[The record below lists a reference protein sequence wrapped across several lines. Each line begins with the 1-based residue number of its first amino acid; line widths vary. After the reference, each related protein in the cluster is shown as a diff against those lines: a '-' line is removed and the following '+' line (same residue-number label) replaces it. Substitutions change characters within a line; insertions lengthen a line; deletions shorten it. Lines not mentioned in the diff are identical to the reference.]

1 MRVNTEAVLRWM
13 VVVLL
18 AVDLSDGGGPLHH
31 HFVKKLIG
39 KKIFHKLRALDK
51 CEVVW
56 EEVSHPHCETTWEK

>member
-1 MRVNTEAVLRWM
+1 MAVLRWM

-39 KKIFHKLRALDK
+39 KKIFHKLRALNK
-51 CEVVW
+51 CEVIW

>member
-1 MRVNTEAVLRWM
+1 MRANTVAVLRWM